1 MSSEPGRARAGE
13 RPVAIEVRDVAK
25 AFRIPLERADTLKE
39 RAVRPRHWLGTEHR
53 ELVALRGVS
62 FDVHRGEFFGVVG
75 RNGSGKSTL
84 LKLLAS
90 IYQLDAGSIRVAGRL
105 APFIELGVGFNPELS
120 AEENVAL
127 NGVMMGLTPR
137 QARGRFDAV
146 IEFAELEEFTELKLK
161 NYSSGMHVRLAFSLM
176 LQVDADVL
184 LIDEVLAVGDAAFQR
199 RCIEALE
206 RMRDQG
212 RTIVL
217 VSHDMNSI
225 QRHCDRAMLIEDGRI
240 DVIGSPLEVA
250 SRYVEV
256 SYTRPGRLGEPVGA
270 RGGPAG
276 AAVKAVWVSDEEGHP
291 VTVLERD
298 EPLTLNARLRASEAL
313 ADVRLYLELLGE
325 NGVRVAAFPVGD
337 DGEIGDLAPG
347 EEVEVSVRVEN
358 RLALGDY
365 SVHQALVAQEPA
377 LRILDQG
384 ADACKFTVTGEGVA
398 AALVHLEHEVQVRRV
413 STGALR

>member
-90 IYQLDAGSIRVAGRL
+90 IYRLDAGSIRVAGRL

-212 RTIVL
+212 RTVVL

-240 DVIGSPLEVA
+240 EAIGSPLEVA
-250 SRYVEV
+250 
-256 SYTRPGRLGEPVGA
+256 
-270 RGGPAG
+270 
-276 AAVKAVWVSDEEGHP
+276 
-291 VTVLERD
+291 
-298 EPLTLNARLRASEAL
+298 
-313 ADVRLYLELLGE
+313 
-325 NGVRVAAFPVGD
+325 
-337 DGEIGDLAPG
+337 
-347 EEVEVSVRVEN
+347 
-358 RLALGDY
+358 
-365 SVHQALVAQEPA
+365 
-377 LRILDQG
+377 
-384 ADACKFTVTGEGVA
+384 
-398 AALVHLEHEVQVRRV
+398 
-413 STGALR
+413 